1 MSTSSQQ
8 PSTMITQGL
17 DILPRVNLNRKVNE
31 STNMINNDEGL
42 YPTDSDNKD
51 YLFENESQEIQVPSL
66 LLNPKINEEYHAYS
80 DDHFYHP
87 TSMEGIKQEE
97 SNDVST
103 EEAIYTASIIS
114 KRTKKIRK
122 PSQPDSILHAL
133 APPSHILKAR
143 RLSKSN
149 QDESPTGE
157 MKRKRSM
164 VTDYQKELVNHSA
177 VSPRFMTLRKLSEVT
192 ALPSQTFS
200 PLNNI
205 NQDVPP
211 VPRLPSS
218 HLTPASSPP
227 PSVATLPNTNPVKR
241 ELDQDLLLPSGID
254 SIIEAQL
261 QHHLG
266 QLVWRVSESHVEAC
280 RFWDEQKNQVFGF
293 ASTMISHIEQEMQQK
308 LDNLI
313 NAKKDTVTMK
323 QELEWHQQ
331 QLAEKNCQLH
341 ELETLRIRNSEL
353 EKQHE
358 IDVAIIKSQQ
368 LDKEKL
374 ENRLQKYEE
383 EGKSTL
389 NEKFQM
395 RLYDLKAQNKQLK
408 IHVARIEQVNRKLN
422 QQVEEYKAK
431 VEIKKEEKEESTL
444 NLKRMSDSVSA
455 SNDKQ
460 KKQEHADVITWAEIM
475 ESEDEAK
482 KAVEQWTKKYKD
494 LEQTHK
500 SVVLQLE
507 KEQETNQNRLTE
519 KDQEIRQLK
528 QVENI
533 HRAQLDCL
541 QSELKKAQQQQTK
554 PSKHCGCC
562 RYHKQASP
570 RASAREQ
577 SFIAQDGYLTFT
589 AEINGRLS
597 KYSVKIPKEQVHV
610 SKRPSLNPNAPSWRQ
625 L

>member
-1 MSTSSQQ
+1 M
-8 PSTMITQGL
+8 
-17 DILPRVNLNRKVNE
+17 
-31 STNMINNDEGL
+31 
-42 YPTDSDNKD
+42 
-51 YLFENESQEIQVPSL
+51 SQEIQVPSL

-280 RFWDEQKNQVFGF
+280 RFWDEQKEPGVW
-293 ASTMISHIEQEMQQK
+293 QK

-431 VEIKKEEKEESTL
+431 VEIKKEEKEENTL

-554 PSKHCGCC
+554 PLKHCGCC